1 MAVVY
6 EEEASA
12 SEREAALEDVEGVQF
27 SDEAKFESGDAVSV
41 EISEG
46 LIVET
51 AAEIVAED
59 PAVKYAIPNY
69 YVSILDEPA
78 VSTRGASLFK
88 IDDYQTT
95 QWYLD
100 YIKAPATWSIMA
112 SKGGNLEPAKVAVID
127 TGGISFSS
135 GLGECRQSRTER
147 RGVLRRRDGIRLQV
161 RTAFARGRIRQ
172 RKRIARKVLQPRYP
186 CVGNHCR

>member
-12 SEREAALEDVEGVQF
+12 SEREAALEDVEGVRF

-100 YIKAPATWSIMA
+100 YI
-112 SKGGNLEPAKVAVID
+112 
-127 TGGISFSS
+127 
-135 GLGECRQSRTER
+135 R
-147 RGVLRRRDGIRLQV
+147 
-161 RTAFARGRIRQ
+161 
-172 RKRIARKVLQPRYP
+172 
-186 CVGNHCR
+186 